1 MTRVAIVTG
10 AGQGIGKA
18 IATKLLGAGYNV
30 MINDLDREKA
40 AKSAKEL
47 GHEGGNVEFIEADIR
62 KEKDRKNILEETI
75 EKFGRVDL
83 LVNNAGVQTTTPF
96 LELTEEEWDQVLDT
110 NLKGTY
116 FLSQIVARYMVEED
130 IEGDIV
136 NISSIHEETPRRNR
150 NHYDASKAG
159 VRMITK
165 DMALELSDYNIQ
177 VNSVAPG
184 FIKTPMNS
192 DVLESEEEVDL
203 WEQNIPSGRL
213 AEPEEVAEIVKFLAS
228 EESSYIT
235 GESIKVDGALSLSTM
250 DNIF

>member
-1 MTRVAIVTG
+1 MNRVAIVTG

-18 IATKLLGAGYNV
+18 IATKLSEAGYNV
-30 MINDLDREKA
+30 IINDLNGEKA
-40 AKSAKEL
+40 AKTAEKLSQ
-47 GHEGGNVEFIEADIR
+47 GRGTVEFIKADIR

-116 FLSQIVARYMVEED
+116 FLSQIVASYMVEEN

-165 DMALELSDYNIQ
+165 DIALELSDHNIQ
-177 VNSVAPG
+177 VNSIAPG

-203 WEQNIPSGRL
+203 WERNIPSGRL

-228 EESSYIT
+228 EEARYIT
-235 GESIKVDGALSLSTM
+235 GESIKIDGALSLSTM
-250 DNIF
+250 ENIF